1 MSEKAPAPLYG
12 GRALPNGVLMVG
24 PHAMAVA
31 VRSEDGSIDTAVEAF
46 SMPFSWARNTPF
58 LRGLLSMAGAI
69 VLAVKSNRLE
79 RRLIS
84 SRRGRIKQ
92 ALATAGPLLAA
103 NALERTLSRIFR
115 RSGAPKRPGSP
126 DLARMLLPFLAFRLS
141 SYLLPGNLLLRY
153 HGAEHMA
160 VNTLEAGLPLTAQS
174 AAGQSRIHPR
184 CGTSFAF
191 WVILLSWLA
200 GKTGRRGGTIGRLLT
215 GPIIVSVAYEILRL
229 GAAQKD
235 ASWAN
240 VVFAPAWNAQLL
252 TTETPTSE
260 QLEVAC
266 TALQSVVD
274 YEAAHAT
281 DVPPS
286 EEPLS

>member
-1 MSEKAPAPLYG
+1 MSQKAPVPMYG
-12 GRALPNGVLMVG
+12 GRALPSGVLMVG

-31 VRSEDGSIDTAVEAF
+31 VRSEDGSIDTAVEGF

-79 RRLIS
+79 RRLNS
-84 SRRGRIKQ
+84 SRRGRVTQ

-103 NALERTLSRIFR
+103 NVLERIISQLFR
-115 RSGAPKRPGSP
+115 HTDSGRSARPG
-126 DLARMLLPFLAFRLS
+126 LFRMFLPFVAFRLS
-141 SYLLPGNLLLRY
+141 SYLLPGNALLRY

-160 VNTLEAGLPLTAQS
+160 VNALEAGLELKAET

-191 WVILLSWLA
+191 WAILLSWLT
-200 GKTGRRGGTIGRLLT
+200 GRLGRRGGAMWRVLT
-215 GPIIVSVAYEILRL
+215 GPIIVALAYEILRL

-235 ASWAN
+235 AAWAKI
-240 VVFAPAWNAQLL
+240 VFAPAWNAQLL
-252 TTETPTSE
+252 TTDVPTNE

-266 TALQSVVD
+266 VALQSVVD
-274 YEAAHAT
+274 YEAAHAIDT
-281 DVPPS
+281 PPS